1 MENKF
6 QFFAKIKSITTF
18 DEGDDCFY
26 EEGEHNDISTIDITT
41 PEHLSTSKFHLLLEA
56 ALIPTV
62 FGLKIIQEEEDGWH
76 KVFFFETLDGINY
89 IQVNPNQFYKMVNNV
104 IDGNY

>member
-18 DEGDDCFY
+18 DDGDDCFY

-41 PEHLSTSKFHLLLEA
+41 PEHLHKSKFHLLLEA

-62 FGLKIIQEEEDGWH
+62 FGLKIIQEEDGWDR
-76 KVFFFETLDGINY
+76 VFFFETLDGINY
-89 IQVNPNQFYKMVNNV
+89 IQINPNQFYKMVNNV
-104 IDGNY
+104 IEGN

>member
-18 DEGDDCFY
+18 DDGDDCFY

-41 PEHLSTSKFHLLLEA
+41 PEYLSTSRFHLLLEA

-62 FGLKIIQEEEDGWH
+62 FGLKIIQEEDGCNR
-76 KVFFFETLDGINY
+76 VFFFETLVGINY
-89 IQVNPNQFYKMVNNV
+89 VQVNPNQFYKMVNNV
-104 IDGNY
+104 IGGN